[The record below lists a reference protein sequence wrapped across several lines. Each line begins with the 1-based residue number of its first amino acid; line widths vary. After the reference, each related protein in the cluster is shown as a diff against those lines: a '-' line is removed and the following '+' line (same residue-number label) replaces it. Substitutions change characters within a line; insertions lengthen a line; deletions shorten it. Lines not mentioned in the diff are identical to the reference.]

1 MGGARAPTLVAHVET
16 WRPYT
21 LCYVG
26 LVSLA
31 GALLAADDPPA
42 WRLAGAWAAPTLG
55 WLAGLY
61 GGDYFDRDLDAVAK
75 PHRPIPSG
83 RLRPQ
88 VALAA
93 MCGCI
98 AAAFAIT
105 AVLAPWALALALVTA
120 VAGIGYSTVFK
131 KRGLSGNAV
140 RGGLMSA
147 AFLYGAMATTDHL
160 SGWLLACAAVFWLH
174 DAGTNLIGAI
184 RDIDGD
190 RAGGYLTAPVRHGR
204 AAAVRWA
211 VACWLGWSATAV
223 VAFLAKPESGTGAW
237 VLLGLAAAAGIA
249 AVHQVVVADT
259 DGLREAALRA
269 HEVLVIERL
278 MLASAFIAVAAGAA
292 AALTA
297 ATATAAATVLAQ
309 RGLRRRHELGVR
321 PREGALPREGGQP
334 QEGGQ

>member
-1 MGGARAPTLVAHVET
+1 MGGARVPTLVAHVET

-42 WRLAGAWAAPTLG
+42 WRLAGAWAVPTLG

-61 GGDYFDRDLDAVAK
+61 GGDYFDRDLDATAK

-83 RLRPQ
+83 RLRPR
-88 VALAA
+88 VALAV
-93 MCGCI
+93 MCGGI
-98 AAAFAIT
+98 AAAFVIT
-105 AVLAPWALALALVTA
+105 VVLAPWALALALVTA

-147 AFLYGAMATTDHL
+147 AFLYGAMATTNHL
-160 SGWLLACAAVFWLH
+160 SGWLLACAAVFWFH

-190 RAGGYLTAPVRHGR
+190 RAGGYLTAPVRYGR
-204 AAAVRWA
+204 AAAVCWA
-211 VACWLGWSATAV
+211 VACWFGWCATAV
-223 VAFLAKPESGTGAW
+223 VAVSLARNLAEPESETVAW
-237 VLLGLAAAAGIA
+237 VLLGLAAVAGMA

-259 DGLREAALRA
+259 GGLREAALRA

-278 MLASAFIAVAAGAA
+278 VLASAFIAVGAGAVV
-292 AALTA
+292 ALA
-297 ATATAAATVLAQ
+297 LATATVAVTVVAQ
-309 RGLRRRHELGVR
+309 RGLRRRHELGV
-321 PREGALPREGGQP
+321 LPKAG
-334 QEGGQ
+334 